1 MLQENFR
8 TGTETPAPEQVF
20 RYSHAPL
27 QNGESSQPEY
37 YYGHA
42 LLQKGESSQ
51 QEFRSGT
58 ARWEALPGLT
68 MYLLINS
75 LFLLKYVSRSSFPEW
90 ASVVVYSLFIISLVS
105 MFRLLPERFFK
116 PLYFTVAAGMLAGI
130 LLLHRTIDPL
140 TVQVD
145 RWSAIDHFLER
156 MLKGEYPYM
165 AQTHLGGYGSPFPF
179 WNLFHLPYY
188 LLGDVAIVMLAVL
201 IALIFSLKRITE
213 NYTGAALFLVLLA
226 VSPAFWYEVAVRSDL
241 LYNFLLCFLI
251 ITWWYR
257 RGINIGNSLWTTAL
271 VSGLMLS
278 TRLSIVIPFFLYL
291 FPGFI
296 LAGWKQRLLF
306 TGIAALCFLLTFL
319 PFMVWDLNQLV
330 FFEYN
335 PFVLQTRQG
344 SPLELLVLAA
354 LLVPFSLLW
363 KGNTV
368 RYATFTYL
376 TIVVFVSV
384 TFIHRMF
391 TDNFESELFSSRYDI
406 TYFNMSLPFVLW
418 VISRS
423 SMFGKTNAAGN

>member
-8 TGTETPAPEQVF
+8 TGTETPAPEQV
-20 RYSHAPL
+20 
-27 QNGESSQPEY
+27 
-37 YYGHA
+37 
-42 LLQKGESSQ
+42 
-51 QEFRSGT
+51 FRSGT

-188 LLGDVAIVMLAVL
+188 LLGDVAIGMLAVL
-201 IALIFSLKRITE
+201 IALIFSLKRISG

-251 ITWWYR
+251 IAWWYH
-257 RGINIGNSLWTTAL
+257 RGITIGSSLWTTAL

-384 TFIHRMF
+384 TFLHRMF
-391 TDNFESELFSSRYDI
+391 TDNFESGLFSSRYDI